1 MDHALQLLRSIEVLL
16 LLKQEDVASEG
27 NTANGLAVQSAGSS
41 VDTRAIDFC

>member
-16 LLKQEDVASEG
+16 LLEQEDVAG
-27 NTANGLAVQSAGSS
+27 NWNAANGLAVQSAGSS